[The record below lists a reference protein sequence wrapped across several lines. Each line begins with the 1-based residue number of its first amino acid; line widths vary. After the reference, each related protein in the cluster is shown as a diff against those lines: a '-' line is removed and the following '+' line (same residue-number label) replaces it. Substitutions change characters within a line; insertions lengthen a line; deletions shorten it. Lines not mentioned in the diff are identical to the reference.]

1 MVNKVTL
8 IGFLGK
14 DPEIRRLENSTP
26 VGKFTLATNESYKD
40 ANGEWQT
47 LTEWH
52 EIVVWRGLAE
62 QAERMFKKGSLVYI
76 EGKITHRKY
85 TDKNGIE
92 RYGTEIV
99 ANSARLL
106 EKREGGGSRESS
118 FPSEESPY
126 AAPRSNAYAP
136 APTTA
141 PTSFSAPAQV
151 AELPKPVDFEI
162 APAHNMADAPS
173 LDGVGDLPF

>member
-1 MVNKVTL
+1 MVNRVTL
-8 IGFLGK
+8 VGRVGR
-14 DPEIRRLENSTP
+14 DTEVRRLENGTP
-26 VGKFTLATNESYKD
+26 VGKFSIATNESYKD
-40 ANGEWQT
+40 NNGEWKE

-52 EIVVWRGLAE
+52 EIVVWRGSAE
-62 QAERMFKKGSLVYI
+62 YAEKNIQQGDLVYV

-92 RYGTEIV
+92 RIATEIV
-99 ANSARLL
+99 ASQARVMA
-106 EKREGGGSRESS
+106 KKGAGGGGREST

-126 AAPRSNAYAP
+126 AAPRSNT
-136 APTTA
+136 PTTA
-141 PTSFSAPAQV
+141 ATSFSAPAQT

-162 APAHNMADAPS
+162 APAQNMADAPS